1 MRWAP
6 QRAPPPSLA
15 TPTHTRPPSSLVLH
29 HQATLPCSALVSES
43 RGASRRRRREWSTA
57 ALAHHPSSLLSGP
70 KTPKLRYTALTY
82 LDAAIG
88 VQDGLLAPDFQL
100 AKVSRNGVE
109 AGERRAG
116 KASAR
121 ARAAPRLRVVATPAL
136 PLNPAS
142 TLSLAAKR
150 TRRRRYR
157 WPRLSRRDRVPSRL
171 LPQVPRVALA
181 LVGRPP
187 HRKHYPDETVEAGA
201 GVRRG
206 PPLPHRRPSHERVA
220 RGQPQRA
227 RVDPDPG
234 AVCGCER
241 D

>member
-88 VQDGLLAPDFQL
+88 VKDGLLEPDFQL
-100 AKVSRNGVE
+100 AKVSRNGVGGRGE
-109 AGERRAG
+109 ARRQG
-116 KASAR
+116 VGAR
-121 ARAAPRLRVVATPAL
+121 ARRAAPPRRRHARSTTQPRLHSLSSCQAHPTQA
-136 PLNPAS
+136 
-142 TLSLAAKR
+142 LSLAPAFP
-150 TRRRRYR
+150 
-157 WPRLSRRDRVPSRL
+157 PRPS
-171 LPQVPRVALA
+171 PKPASSPSSA
-181 LVGRPP
+181 CGP
-187 HRKHYPDETVEAGA
+187 GA
-201 GVRRG
+201 GRTSAS
-206 PPLPHRRPSHERVA
+206 PQTLPR
-220 RGQPQRA
+220 
-227 RVDPDPG
+227 
-234 AVCGCER
+234 
-241 D
+241 